1 MFILDP
7 QLPAILGIALLSG
20 LVQGLAGF
28 GSALVATPL
37 LALFLPLE
45 TVVPLITLLS
55 PLISLQ
61 VLVHLRHAIRLARV
75 KGLLVGYVLGT
86 PLGLLLLTQAPA
98 ALLLGAL
105 GALLI
110 GYALLSVAGHQPQA
124 PWLRE
129 WRLVL
134 GLVSGALGSAFSTS
148 GPPVILHVAAH
159 PEWDMDQQKATL
171 ALFFGISNFITLGA
185 LAAGGLVTG
194 QVFVWFLWGLPLLA
208 AGTQL
213 GIWLYRYLGPHDYRR
228 LTFGLILVMGLL
240 LLWRSLP
247 F

>member
-1 MFILDP
+1 MDP
-7 QLPAILGIALLSG
+7 QLAAILPIALLSG
-20 LVQGLAGF
+20 LVQGVAGF
-28 GSALVATPL
+28 GSGRVAAPL

-55 PLISLQ
+55 PLISFQ
-61 VLVHLRHAIRLARV
+61 VLFHLRHAIRFERV
-75 KGLLVGYVLGT
+75 RGLLVGFALGT
-86 PLGLLLLTQAPA
+86 PLGLLLLTHAPA

-105 GALLI
+105 GALLT
-110 GYALLSVAGHQPQA
+110 GYALLSLAGRQPRS
-124 PWLRE
+124 PWLRD
-129 WRLVL
+129 WRLAL

-159 PEWDMDQQKATL
+159 PEWGMDHQKATL

-185 LAAGGLVTG
+185 LAMGGLVTG
-194 QVFVWFLWGLPLLA
+194 QVFIWFLWSLPLLA

-213 GIWLYRYLGPHDYRR
+213 GIRLYRYLGPHDYRR
-228 LTFGLILVMGLL
+228 LTFGLILVMGIL